1 MIYYDLDAY
10 IHHPDVQSPGV
21 QATIK
26 ERLSSPRSTG
36 MPMFRLG
43 ARRTHAECDQNA
55 DNELIVVCKVAY
67 GKNRVQLLKKEAD
80 IYHTKLAALQG
91 NGVPSLYGCWIGQTD
106 KGPTAVLI
114 LQDCGEPLSR
124 ALNTYPL
131 DFR

>member
-1 MIYYDLDAY
+1 MTYYDLDVY
-10 IHHPDVQSPGV
+10 INHSHVQFPV

-26 ERLSSPRSTG
+26 ERLSNFKSTG
-36 MPMFRLG
+36 IPVLRLG
-43 ARRTHAECDQNA
+43 LSQMLPQCDSNV
-55 DNELIVVCKVAY
+55 DNESVAVCKVAY

-106 KGPTAVLI
+106 KGLTAVLI